1 MRSEE
6 YKYVTTKFFEH
17 EIYTFPMKISD
28 LLQIHYVAARGK
40 STEQGAVQRILNKKR
55 ISQIKDFVLQGNSF
69 VNTFILN
76 WTDEDNLPKIKKE
89 SLNVPLQGR
98 RAQVLDGQH
107 RISGLQEA
115 VNVKPEIGENE
126 VLISLC
132 IGLNTQD
139 AAKIFL
145 NINSEQKPVP
155 KSLIYDLFGEAVDD
169 KEHAINRATDI
180 IEFLNTNEESPY
192 YQFVKYP
199 GSPRTTG
206 LIDLAVMVN
215 AMKPHL
221 DKEGVFELLKLSEI
235 EVQRKIILNFY
246 TALKDVYN
254 KSNKLWDKK
263 TENPFIKGAGFNGA
277 FEFLVE
283 SLMPRCQA
291 DRKFSFEYMIDLMK
305 LDADNLITSTDLK
318 NLDGKSAR
326 KNVKAFL
333 NECFLKDVPTST
345 DEYEF

>member
-1 MRSEE
+1 
-6 YKYVTTKFFEH
+6 
-17 EIYTFPMKISD
+17 
-28 LLQIHYVAARGK
+28 LQINYVAARGK

-76 WTDEDNLPKIKKE
+76 WTDVDNLPKIKKE
-89 SLNVPLQGR
+89 SLNIPLQGR

-115 VNVKPEIGENE
+115 VNIQPEIGEKE

-180 IEFLNTNEESPY
+180 IEFLNTNDDSPF

-199 GSPRTTG
+199 GSPRITG

-221 DKEGVFELLKLSEI
+221 DKEGVFTLLKLSEI

-283 SLMPRCQA
+283 SLVPRCQA
-291 DRKFSFEYMIDLMK
+291 DRNFSYEHMRNLMK
-305 LDADNLITSTDLK
+305 LDAESLMTSTDLK
-318 NLDGKSAR
+318 NLDGKTAR

-333 NECFLKDVPTST
+333 NEYFLKDVPTST